1 MKIKIESQNIAS
13 AINYVKDRLMD
24 FYSGEVVSHLSDE
37 EIHKASVEIAHNLKY
52 NSDKYVEW
60 YGTGEDGYDEIM
72 DNGILSEEF
81 ADLVWNDNYPEGEIY
96 NYLEKNYP
104 DRMID

>member
-37 EIHKASVEIAHNLKY
+37 EIHHVVCI
-52 NSDKYVEW
+52 
-60 YGTGEDGYDEIM
+60 
-72 DNGILSEEF
+72 
-81 ADLVWNDNYPEGEIY
+81 
-96 NYLEKNYP
+96 
-104 DRMID
+104 